1 MINRNF
7 RKYPIRLPGLSGLL
21 LLLQLT
27 AYPVR
32 AQVQEQVPIPGLSLE
47 ESVRLETASETL
59 KELTTQ
65 RSKKNTVRTDEIEKL
80 VKQVDDAAKQ
90 GDLKTYQTALDRYF
104 SYLFK
109 VNNDDHAALS
119 QIVTTVAGT
128 RVLVARARLGI
139 EQMNSQ
145 AEDEAAKAD
154 EFSNLI
160 NEHEEAFQDIFTKP
174 GERVTSNV
182 ANLLMIDDLSE
193 EAKARLEAELVGLEQ
208 TNMLFEHWSQPLQNV
223 PYLPAQLDPAFD
235 KDKVIAFLDEA
246 DYHLKYDYK
255 DLEMQLF
262 WAEVMA
268 KVGKAYANGKLPL
281 VRVHAAF
288 QRMSQFTMDLPS
300 SNGKPWFVDA
310 LDRLKHVRPP
320 KGGISAPTFTRTPDS
335 GAGPGGRTAVKKVST
350 GSPEDILKRIREKR
364 TRNR

>member
-1 MINRNF
+1 MINLMYHKCAR
-7 RKYPIRLPGLSGLL
+7 RRLGIPGLLILL
-21 LLLQLT
+21 SFSWTDPIQ
-27 AYPVR
+27 
-32 AQVQEQVPIPGLSLE
+32 AQMEEQVPIPGLNLE

-65 RSKKNTVRTDEIEKL
+65 RSQKNTVRTDEIEKL
-80 VKQVDDAAKQ
+80 VKQVDDAARQ
-90 GDLKTYQTALDRYF
+90 GDMKTYQTALDRYF

-109 VNNDDHAALS
+109 VNDDDHSALS

-145 AEDEAAKAD
+145 VENDDHAN

-160 NEHEEAFQDIFTKP
+160 NEHEEAFKDIFTRP

-193 EAKARLEAELVGLEQ
+193 EAKARLESELVGLEQ
-208 TNMLFEHWSQPLQNV
+208 TNMLFEHWAQPLENV
-223 PYLPAQLDPAFD
+223 PYLPAQLDPVFD
-235 KDKVIAFLDEA
+235 QDKVITFLDEA
-246 DYHLKYDYK
+246 DFHLKYDYK

-268 KVGKAYANGKLPL
+268 KVGKAYINGKLPL

-288 QRMSQFTMDLPS
+288 QRMSQFTMDLPA

-310 LDRLKHVRPP
+310 LAQLKTVRAP
-320 KGGISAPTFTRTPDS
+320 KGAISGPTFTRSPDR
-335 GAGPGGRTAVKKVST
+335 GAGLGGRTNVKKVST

-364 TRNR
+364 ARNQ